1 MQNFAEDDSHSNIAN
16 PPQPM
21 SYEDAG
27 LNIKHNYTLISKAFI
42 PFAYVNDPGRDYAWQ
57 AASSPYYILERYQY
71 WKLEQPYSIGYGLH
85 YATKVTESSGLTTI
99 EQNSIET
106 TFGVK
111 LTRKNEVGITG
122 TTGGSGLLF
131 NLTRIFETNMGLT
144 IKENV
149 TVEETYM
156 LTKEVAFEKVVNEA
170 LLFHHYRLVEEYKMY
185 RLNSNHPYL
194 EWDFITDHVG
204 HLNTYPH
211 TKMELIEGNKSTN
224 DIYLMQM
231 SVPEN
236 SIPRMFSNNSPTG
249 QADASSSFSTT
260 YSPWKA
266 FDGEDESGAW
276 SRWISKPTGSFTEEW
291 ISYEFDE
298 SVTLM
303 AYNITPETGWS
314 ISRTPYQWKVQ
325 GWNGDLWQTIDSR
338 TGYSIADWQ
347 SNNSRQFS
355 IQYPKKFR
363 KYRLLVEEVN
373 GSDVVSIRKF
383 KLFGLENVSSLKS
396 DDTGL
401 FLNDFSF
408 SSSNLETD
416 VEIIPNP
423 NDGRFVLRIN
433 DLQNYIDDNYANLDS
448 IGYIRS
454 PNMGIEE
461 YDGDLN
467 GEVLIE
473 VFDIA
478 SNKLYESSVSIYVN
492 SLNIDLGELPGGLYI
507 LKATLSNRKT
517 ITKKFI
523 VE

>member
-1 MQNFAEDDSHSNIAN
+1 MKNMKIYLLLFVMLAKQYGLFSQGVKIDQALDCYRYIYKVQDRQSSYVWDRHHTNNVYSNTTYHGGSNQKWMVMPTYPGSREAMFINLDGGKILDSSKSPSSLNNIYCFGGKHHGGQNQLFYMSETSGDFFTIESVDIPLVIDKKSSNDLYCNTEHGGYNQQFKFTPVGTIPNYNKLVLVQNFAEDDSHSNIAN

-57 AASSPYYILERYQY
+57 AANSPYYILERYQY

-85 YATKVTESSGLTTI
+85 YATKVTESSGLTTT

-111 LTRKNEVGITG
+111 LTRKNEIGITG
-122 TTGGSGLLF
+122 TLPDYGILV
-131 NLTRIFETNMGLT
+131 NLSKIFEANMGLT
-144 IKENV
+144 IKQNV

-156 LTKEVAFEKVVNEA
+156 LTKDVEFEKVVNEA

-185 RLNSNHPYL
+185 RLNSNHPYK
-194 EWDFITDHVG
+194 EWDFITEDVG
-204 HLNTYPH
+204 HLYTHPY

-249 QADASSSFSTT
+249 QSEASSSFSSTT

-298 SVTLM
+298 SITLM
-303 AYNITPETGWS
+303 AYNITPETGGS
-314 ISRTPYQWKVQ
+314 ISRT
-325 GWNGDLWQTIDSR
+325 
-338 TGYSIADWQ
+338 
-347 SNNSRQFS
+347 
-355 IQYPKKFR
+355 
-363 KYRLLVEEVN
+363 
-373 GSDVVSIRKF
+373 
-383 KLFGLENVSSLKS
+383 
-396 DDTGL
+396 
-401 FLNDFSF
+401 
-408 SSSNLETD
+408 
-416 VEIIPNP
+416 
-423 NDGRFVLRIN
+423 
-433 DLQNYIDDNYANLDS
+433 
-448 IGYIRS
+448 
-454 PNMGIEE
+454 
-461 YDGDLN
+461 
-467 GEVLIE
+467 
-473 VFDIA
+473 
-478 SNKLYESSVSIYVN
+478 
-492 SLNIDLGELPGGLYI
+492 
-507 LKATLSNRKT
+507 
-517 ITKKFI
+517 
-523 VE
+523 